1 MSLIKWVDF
10 PLLGDDRGSLIA
22 LEQNKEIPFDI
33 KRVYYI
39 FGTKESVQRGFHAH
53 KKLKQI
59 AVCVAG
65 QCKMILDDGVDRI
78 EATLDSPEKG
88 LLIVESVWHE
98 MYDFSPDCVL
108 LVLASDYYDESDYI
122 RDYASFKELK
132 SLC

>member
-39 FGTKESVQRGFHAH
+39 FGTKESVHRGFHAH

-78 EATLDSPEKG
+78 EATLDSPAKG
-88 LLIVESVWHE
+88 LLIVESVWRE

-122 RDYASFKELK
+122 RDYAEFTGRRQ
-132 SLC
+132 

>member
-65 QCKMILDDGVDRI
+65 QCKMILDDGVNRI

-122 RDYASFKELK
+122 RDYVEFRGRHQ
-132 SLC
+132 